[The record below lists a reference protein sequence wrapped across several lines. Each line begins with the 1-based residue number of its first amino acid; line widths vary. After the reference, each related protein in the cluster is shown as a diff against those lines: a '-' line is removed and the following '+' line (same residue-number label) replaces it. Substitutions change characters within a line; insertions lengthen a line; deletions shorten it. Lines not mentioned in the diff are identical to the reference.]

1 MKLGSCG
8 HVLLCVFRV
17 WGYFF
22 FSCHYNYDHF
32 YYVRFLFLLIV
43 IAFGRASVL
52 DLVIDA
58 SRASTAETIVFP
70 ERTSPT
76 VAANM
81 RFLRGGL
88 VTLSKEPICSVL
100 PETAVSVVA
109 SPY

>member
-1 MKLGSCG
+1 MSYYA
-8 HVLLCVFRV
+8 
-17 WGYFF
+17 YFGFGAISF
-22 FSCHYNYDHF
+22 FLVTIIMTISTMFDFC
-32 YYVRFLFLLIV
+32 FLLIV

-88 VTLSKEPICSVL
+88 VTFSKAPICSVL

-109 SPY
+109 SPH